1 MKAREGFCRL
11 ALNFS
16 SFNVASLQAFLDY
29 FYGLFSTNRAGL
41 ASLYQESSLLTFEGN
56 KFQGQQAIIQKLT
69 TMPFSNVAV
78 QRDTIDI
85 QPSISGGIL
94 IFVTGKLM
102 VGYGRNAVQLSER
115 SGRGVRAL
123 ATT

>member
-1 MKAREGFCRL
+1 MADPEAVGR
-11 ALNFS
+11 
-16 SFNVASLQAFLDY
+16 AFLDY

-102 VGYGRNAVQLSER
+102 PEGENMPLKFSQTFHLMPTPNNSFVVTNDMFRLNYG
-115 SGRGVRAL
+115 
-123 ATT
+123 